1 MKKMSDF
8 FELPVNHECLEI
20 YGPVRAGIPYAEAEK
35 RAAHAINH
43 ADALAEAL
51 DLLIQE
57 CGKVYSN
64 SSALGDAELK
74 AKIALANY
82 RGEL

>member
-1 MKKMSDF
+1 MKSMKEVLGGKPCGFSPRMTDDQ
-8 FELPVNHECLEI
+8 
-20 YGPVRAGIPYAEAEK
+20 VRHCQ
-35 RAAHAINH
+35 HAINH
-43 ADALAEAL
+43 ADALADAL
-51 DLLIQE
+51 DFLIQE

-82 RGEL
+82 RGEP